1 MRLHHDSEPA
11 VETAAKSS
19 QNRPSPVPVLVHE
32 GGLRALVAAILIAP
46 SLYTVPLARFL
57 APCLLLLT
65 AASALAATP
74 LTLTLPDSGAYSYW
88 IQAKSGAVTNLPAN
102 VSRTG
107 SVKVAVPLAAG
118 DRLYVLD
125 AHTGGVAV
133 RTVSVGAGGTPAP
146 ITLTTADFQPVAPPA
161 AVPTAA
167 TVAPPPPA
175 SAPDKAGGVG
185 RLVTGLFSLILA
197 AGVVWVVIQLINTR
211 GEALRLVARRLGI
224 EAPEPTPLGADDV
237 EKTVIYT
244 PAKRAPQP
252 VPEEAGLSVPA
263 ASASPQRGLEMSLPG
278 VPALIGLQGI
288 VAGSAFAL
296 TAGDLTIGRD
306 GENEIVL
313 AENTVSRRHARV
325 LRDGQGQWTLTD
337 LGSANGVYVNGM
349 RVQRAI
355 LSMGDE
361 IKIGDNYFRFQAD
374 KE

>member
-65 AASALAATP
+65 AASALVATP

-102 VSRTG
+102 ISRKG
-107 SVKVAVPLAAG
+107 SVKIAVPLAAG
-118 DRLYVLD
+118 DRLLVLD
-125 AHTGGVAV
+125 AHTGGVAARAV
-133 RTVSVGAGGTPAP
+133 AVGTGGIPAP

-197 AGVVWVVIQLINTR
+197 AGVVWVVAQLVKTR

-224 EAPEPTPLGADDV
+224 EAPDPTPLGADDV

-252 VPEEAGLSVPA
+252 VPEEAGLPVGA
-263 ASASPQRGLEMSLPG
+263 ASAQGGLEMTLPG

-288 VAGSAFAL
+288 AAGSTFAL

-325 LRDGQGQWTLTD
+325 LRDGQGQWTVTD

-349 RVQRAI
+349 RAQRAV
-355 LSMGDE
+355 LNMGDE

-374 KE
+374 KEL